1 MIQLLKGVLWTRMET
16 LPPGNDKT
24 LAYQAI
30 RALRWI
36 ILSSIFG
43 IIVLSVWGAALRYGV
58 FQETPVDVSNSSAD
72 EALSIL
78 GNVASAAV
86 GGLVGWLTRDLV
98 VRTPTGNEESEEIA
112 G

>member
-1 MIQLLKGVLWTRMET
+1 MEAI
-16 LPPGNDKT
+16 PPGNDKT

-43 IIVLSVWGAALRYGV
+43 IIALSMWGAALRYGIFV
-58 FQETPVDVSNSSAD
+58 QEELDPNSSSSAD

-98 VRTPTGNEESEEIA
+98 IRTPTGKTDDNGEPEYTEIEET
-112 G
+112 

>member
-1 MIQLLKGVLWTRMET
+1 MEAI
-16 LPPGNDKT
+16 PPGNDKT

-43 IIVLSVWGAALRYGV
+43 IIALSMWGAALRYGV
-58 FQETPVDVSNSSAD
+58 LQESPIDISNSSAD

-98 VRTPTGNEESEEIA
+98 IRTPTGKDDDGNPEYTEIEET
-112 G
+112 